1 MPKCLVVPLLTGL
14 LALLSGCDSV
24 RVAGVATP
32 DQFASP
38 TSGVEAPRLQ
48 AGDKIK
54 ITVYGEDK
62 LSGDYQ
68 IDPAGLVSLP
78 LAGTVKAAG
87 LSKADLERVL
97 AQKFKGD
104 YLRNPKVT
112 VDIATFRPF
121 YIMGE
126 VEKPGEYPYRGNLN
140 VLSATVIA
148 GGPTY
153 RASTS
158 KVYIQREGETSFRE
172 YPLSPEVMIF
182 PGDLVRLPERYF

>member
-1 MPKCLVVPLLTGL
+1 MSKSLFSALLFGLV
-14 LALLSGCDSV
+14 ALLSGCESMT
-24 RVAGVATP
+24 VAGVAST
-32 DQFASP
+32 DQYASP
-38 TSGVEAPRLQ
+38 TAGSEAPRLQ

-54 ITVYGEDK
+54 ITVFGEDK

-68 IDPAGLVSLP
+68 IDPAGYVSLP

-87 LSKADLERVL
+87 LSKAELEQEL
-97 AQKFKGD
+97 ARKFRGD
-104 YLRNPKVT
+104 FLRNPKVT
-112 VDIATFRPF
+112 VDIASFRPF

-153 RASTS
+153 RANKS
-158 KVYIQREGETSFRE
+158 KVYIQREGETAFKE
-172 YPLSPEVMIF
+172 YPLSPAVMIF
-182 PGDLVRLPERYF
+182 PGDLIRVPERYF

>member
-1 MPKCLVVPLLTGL
+1 MAKGLFSALLFGLV
-14 LALLSGCDSV
+14 ALLSGCEGV
-24 RVAGVATP
+24 TVAGVASS
-32 DQFASP
+32 DQFATP
-38 TSGVEAPRLQ
+38 TSGVEAPLLQ
-48 AGDKIK
+48 SGDKIK
-54 ITVYGEDK
+54 ITVFGEDK

-68 IDPAGLVSLP
+68 IDPGGFVSLP

-87 LSKADLERVL
+87 LSKAELEQEL
-97 AQKFKGD
+97 AKKFRGD

-112 VDIATFRPF
+112 VDIASFRPF

-153 RASTS
+153 RASKS
-158 KVYIQREGETSFRE
+158 KVYIQREGETAFKE
-172 YPLSPEVMIF
+172 YPLSPAVMIF
-182 PGDLVRLPERYF
+182 PGDLVRIPERYF

>member
-1 MPKCLVVPLLTGL
+1 MSKRLFPALLLVIV
-14 LALLSGCDSV
+14 ALLSGCEGMT
-24 RVAGVATP
+24 VAGVASQ
-32 DQFASP
+32 DQYASP

-48 AGDKIK
+48 SGDKIR

-68 IDPAGLVSLP
+68 IDPAGYVSLP
-78 LAGTVKAAG
+78 LAGTIKAAG
-87 LSKADLERVL
+87 LSKAELEQEL
-97 AQKFKGD
+97 AKKFRGD

-112 VDIATFRPF
+112 VDVASFRPF

-140 VLSATVIA
+140 VLSATVVA

-153 RASTS
+153 RANKS
-158 KVYIQREGETSFRE
+158 KVYIQREGETAFKE
-172 YPLSPEVMIF
+172 YPLSPGVMIF
-182 PGDLVRLPERYF
+182 PGDLIRVPERYF